1 MMSDKCFYCERK
13 FIPENYGTN
22 MSCAQTIDHV
32 IPISRRGNNTPE
44 NKVDACIECNSLKA
58 SMLLDEFKEVV
69 EILIL
74 TKRDYYKTISK
85 ELFYTII
92 KNIFILKKYVEKMGS
107 SLYLNK
113 YERKKKQIP
122 NTDEII
128 PLSEN
133 IKSLLKTTP
142 TKKKKRSL
150 VGEHLERK
158 KLLESSVSDSATLT
172 KRMQQAYGF
181 DFNKKKEIGF
191 FDNPIL
197 LEREIKEVAE
207 KNLFLMHQTKEQ
219 FELAKKHG
227 WVIAKMLTEPEP
239 NFHID
244 QQ

>member
-1 MMSDKCFYCERK
+1 MINKCFYCERE

-22 MSCAQTIDHV
+22 MPCAQTIDHI
-32 IPISRRGNNTPE
+32 IPISRRGNNSPE
-44 NKVDACIECNSLKA
+44 NKVDACIECNNLKA

-74 TKRDYYKTISK
+74 SKKDYYKTIPK

-92 KNIFILKKYVEKMGS
+92 KNIFTLKKHVEKMGA

-113 YERKKKQIP
+113 YERKKK
-122 NTDEII
+122 EILTANELM

-150 VGEHLERK
+150 VGEYLERR
-158 KLLESSVSDSATLT
+158 KLEQPVSDTTTLT
-172 KRMQQAYGF
+172 KRMQQAYGY
-181 DFNKKKEIGF
+181 DFNDKKDYEHT
-191 FDNPIL
+191 
-197 LEREIKEVAE
+197 
-207 KNLFLMHQTKEQ
+207 LFLMHQTQEQ

-227 WVIAKMLTEPEP
+227 SVIAKMLTEPEP

>member
-1 MMSDKCFYCERK
+1 MSDKCFYCERK

-74 TKRDYYKTISK
+74 TKRDYYKTIPK

-92 KNIFILKKYVEKMGS
+92 KNIFILKKHVEKMGS

-133 IKSLLKTTP
+133 IKSLLKPTP

-158 KLLESSVSDSATLT
+158 KILEASASATLT
-172 KRMQQAYGF
+172 KRMQQAYGY
-181 DFNKKKEIGF
+181 DFNDKK
-191 FDNPIL
+191 DYAHNS
-197 LEREIKEVAE
+197 
-207 KNLFLMHQTKEQ
+207 FLMHQTKEQ